1 MQLPAYRCSLPH
13 FASEWKKKQLY
24 ILSCAFLKK
33 GVKITF
39 GEGFY
44 TKVVLEAIMVQWVSK
59 DFLFYGENP
68 NLIFVVVV
76 GLRGVHGLIIPQPHS
91 TKNVSVIH

>member
-1 MQLPAYRCSLPH
+1 M
-13 FASEWKKKQLY
+13 EKKQLY

-59 DFLFYGENP
+59 DFFSEAKSRSDLSQSAHMG
-68 NLIFVVVV
+68 
-76 GLRGVHGLIIPQPHS
+76 
-91 TKNVSVIH
+91 

>member
-1 MQLPAYRCSLPH
+1 M
-13 FASEWKKKQLY
+13 EKKKQLS
-24 ILSCAFLKK
+24 IKK
-33 GVKITF
+33 GGQNYF

-44 TKVVLEAIMVQWVSK
+44 PKVVFRAIMVQWVSK